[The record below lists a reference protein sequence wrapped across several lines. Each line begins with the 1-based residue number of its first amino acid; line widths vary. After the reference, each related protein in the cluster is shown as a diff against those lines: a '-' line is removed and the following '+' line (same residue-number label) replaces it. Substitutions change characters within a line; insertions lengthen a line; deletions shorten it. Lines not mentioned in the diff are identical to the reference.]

1 MYSSA
6 GLKGIRIM
14 GSMIFRFLTSQG
26 ASGKLSILLPFALL
40 SGMVHLTALLRMIG
54 CSVWTLC
61 ENAAYRYPLMNAS
74 RTPEQLRYIFVSLIN
89 DLFINPTEGRIT
101 ILIQLMYLL
110 AQKICL
116 LVLISCLLRLKA
128 LRLFCRSLLK
138 GRKLV

>member
-1 MYSSA
+1 MCSSA

-14 GSMIFRFLTSQG
+14 GSMIFRYLILQG
-26 ASGKLSILLPFALL
+26 ANGKLSILLPFALL
-40 SGMVHLTALLRMIG
+40 SAMEHLTALLKMIG

-61 ENAAYRYPLMNAS
+61 GSAEYRCLLMNAS
-74 RTPEQLRYIFVSLIN
+74 RTPEQLRYIFENLIN